1 MVSLAQRL
9 KNSLTGS
16 ILGAGSQPVVSS
28 APIRNQRSK
37 AFSSTDPFATTEDNK
52 YAYGTLRY
60 PEDVGS
66 AEYGHYILFHFYEV
80 AQSKYAGPQSEE
92 VIETVAGGPPGH
104 EIKQTTTKKFNRA
117 EGISTSA
124 KVAYASDENIAA
136 KERNTNDQSVSGA
149 LRRSGRLKRTSDSVA
164 LYLPNNIGATY
175 EAQYKKSETGLAG
188 VLGPALIGATNIS
201 DLMSRLKGEVG
212 TVRDALVDTLG
223 VKATTAIT
231 DFVSGGDLQGIVR
244 KGTQRALNPALEA
257 IFKNVDFRTFNFDF
271 RFIPRSERELRN
283 VDAIIKLFKFHMLP
297 ERVQGQKVGTHL
309 IFPGEFDI
317 QYMYQDQE
325 SKWYPF
331 VTGCVLEKVDVKYGP
346 GGESQHIRPIDGSP
360 APTEINMSLQF
371 SETENMT
378 KEKIVEGF

>member
-1 MVSLAQRL
+1 
-9 KNSLTGS
+9 
-16 ILGAGSQPVVSS
+16 
-28 APIRNQRSK
+28 
-37 AFSSTDPFATTEDNK
+37 
-52 YAYGTLRY
+52 
-60 PEDVGS
+60 
-66 AEYGHYILFHFYEV
+66 
-80 AQSKYAGPQSEE
+80 
-92 VIETVAGGPPGH
+92 
-104 EIKQTTTKKFNRA
+104 
-117 EGISTSA
+117 
-124 KVAYASDENIAA
+124 
-136 KERNTNDQSVSGA
+136 
-149 LRRSGRLKRTSDSVA
+149 
-164 LYLPNNIGATY
+164 
-175 EAQYKKSETGLAG
+175 
-188 VLGPALIGATNIS
+188 
-201 DLMSRLKGEVG
+201 MSRLKGEVG

-371 SETENMT
+371 SETEIMT